1 MVAVIRRP
9 AERKFGKIA
18 RADDQPAGLVRDIH
32 QDLRALPRL
41 TVFIGDVVHG
51 FVMADIREMLP
62 DGGCDIDL
70 LHADAKLLAEL
81 DRVGLRPLRRAEA
94 RHGDALDLLPAASG
108 QIERAH
114 AHQQRQRAVQSAG
127 NAEHDRFRVRVLH
140 PLFQALRLDAQ
151 NRLRAGA
158 QLLVIRRDERIG
170 RNAPRQNRVAQRLIE
185 NDRLKAGNRN
195 RSSSCGAVRA

>member
-1 MVAVIRRP
+1 
-9 AERKFGKIA
+9 
-18 RADDQPAGLVRDIH
+18 
-32 QDLRALPRL
+32 
-41 TVFIGDVVHG
+41 
-51 FVMADIREMLP
+51 MADIREMLP

-81 DRVGLRPLRRAEA
+81 DRVGLCPLRRAEA

-127 NAEHDRFRVRVLH
+127 NTEHDRFRVRVLH

-158 QLLVIRRDERIG
+158 QLLVIRRDERVG
-170 RNAPRQNRVAQRLIE
+170 RDVPRQHSLAQRLVKG
-185 NDRLKAGNRN
+185 NNLKAGDRVIT
-195 RSSSCGAVRA
+195 RRAVPLLHEPLHVDLGDCQ